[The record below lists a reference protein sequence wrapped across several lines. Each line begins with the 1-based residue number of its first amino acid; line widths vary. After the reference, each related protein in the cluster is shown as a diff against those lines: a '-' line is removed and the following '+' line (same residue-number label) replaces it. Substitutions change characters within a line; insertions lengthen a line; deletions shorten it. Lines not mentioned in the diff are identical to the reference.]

1 MSMATERCGRCG
13 RAMVSMETDPD
24 AIWSLRCPRCAAR
37 DARRRDRT
45 KAAMLAC
52 TALLAIAGAWQML
65 IA

>member
-1 MSMATERCGRCG
+1 MSLATERCGRCG

-24 AIWSLRCPRCAAR
+24 AIRSLRCPRCAGR

-45 KAAMLAC
+45 MAAMLGC
-52 TALLAIAGAWQML
+52 TALLAGVGAWQML